1 MILKG
6 EFHPDFGQVAESLIR
21 NIERHS
27 PGGAAL
33 CIYHHGEK
41 VVDVWGGTRD
51 VYGTPWE
58 SDTVAFSA
66 SSTKAVPSTLLHIL
80 VDQGKAR
87 YDDRVADHWPAF
99 AQNGKQDITLR
110 QALSHQAGLY
120 NIADHGMTIDD
131 FHDWEASLRALE
143 QARPAHRPGKYSAY
157 HALTYGPLAGGL
169 VEKIAGKPFQTVMNE
184 LLVEPLGLDGLFIG
198 VPDEHL
204 HRVAKLIAMDGHIGH
219 AYSYV
224 KALPGPLRSALSA
237 FDRLTGGNFSHTVK
251 ALMPPFADEMAFN
264 EPMGMQALLP
274 AVNGAFTARSLA
286 RMYAAIAQ
294 GGELDGV
301 RIMSRERL
309 RFLQEQQT
317 AGPDR
322 VVNFPMGWRMGY
334 HQVYSLGPRSPDAF
348 GHFGFGGSGGWCDP
362 SRELS
367 LAMTLNTCIGTGL
380 GELRFALISGD
391 VLRCADRR
399 ERWRASA

>member
-87 YDDRVADHWPAF
+87 YDDRV
-99 AQNGKQDITLR
+99 
-110 QALSHQAGLY
+110 
-120 NIADHGMTIDD
+120 
-131 FHDWEASLRALE
+131 
-143 QARPAHRPGKYSAY
+143 
-157 HALTYGPLAGGL
+157 
-169 VEKIAGKPFQTVMNE
+169 
-184 LLVEPLGLDGLFIG
+184 
-198 VPDEHL
+198 
-204 HRVAKLIAMDGHIGH
+204 
-219 AYSYV
+219 
-224 KALPGPLRSALSA
+224 
-237 FDRLTGGNFSHTVK
+237 
-251 ALMPPFADEMAFN
+251 
-264 EPMGMQALLP
+264 
-274 AVNGAFTARSLA
+274 
-286 RMYAAIAQ
+286 
-294 GGELDGV
+294 
-301 RIMSRERL
+301 
-309 RFLQEQQT
+309 
-317 AGPDR
+317 
-322 VVNFPMGWRMGY
+322 VNFPMGWRMGY
-334 HQVYSLGPRSPDAF
+334 HQVYSLGPRSPEAF